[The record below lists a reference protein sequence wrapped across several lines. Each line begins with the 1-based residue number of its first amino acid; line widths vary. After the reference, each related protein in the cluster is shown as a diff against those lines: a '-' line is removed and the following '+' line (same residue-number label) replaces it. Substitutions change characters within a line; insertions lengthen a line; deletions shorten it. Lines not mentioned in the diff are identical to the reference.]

1 MVAPASVN
9 TGLEDDPSDGGAVGL
24 SEGASPLDEGGGG
37 SNEDSWDEGAN
48 VDSGE
53 EDCSVGEGC
62 SVVCSWNIVGSAVDC
77 SEEGEGACSVVGSWK
92 DVEGVVVGS
101 TVDCSGLD
109 DGVRGVVT

>member
-9 TGLEDDPSDGGAVGL
+9 TGLEDDSSDGGAVGL
-24 SEGASPLDEGGGG
+24 SEGASSLDEGGGG
-37 SNEDSWDEGAN
+37 SNEDSWDEGSN
-48 VDSGE
+48 VDSG

-62 SVVCSWNIVGSAVDC
+62 SVVCSRKLVCSAVDC
-77 SEEGEGACSVVGSWK
+77 SEEGEGDCSVVGSWK
-92 DVEGVVVGS
+92 EVEGVVVGP